1 MASTEMQRALF
12 MDRLR
17 SRRGLRR
24 DIVSPNSVTGP
35 DLIDSQ
41 FIPWLARSE
50 VFFCIPGLVAQY
62 GSPLFVF
69 SERSLIANYR
79 DLHEAFTRRYPRVR
93 IAWSYKTN
101 YLEAICRVFHR
112 EGAWGEVVSPFE
124 YEKALRTGVA
134 PSEIH
139 FNGPYKTDAALS
151 QAASSGTI
159 IHLDNFD
166 EIVRLEQIARH
177 SGRKPRVAVRVNMA
191 IDGLQ
196 AWSRF
201 GLNLES
207 GQARDAVRRVLA
219 SGLLELMGLHT
230 HIGTY
235 VLEPAAYGSAA
246 FKLARFANELR
257 AEHGIQLS
265 FLDLGGG
272 FASPNTLK
280 GQYLTGEQS
289 QTTFARYA
297 DAIAAGLGELDYPAA
312 EKPVLVLETGRALVD
327 SAGYLVSTVQ
337 ASKRQPD
344 GQRGLILDAG
354 VNLLFTSF
362 WYNHAVAPT
371 VDVRGTPEPTVLY
384 GPLCM
389 NIDVMREAVQLPPM
403 VAGQR
408 LVFRNVG
415 AYNTTQWMQFIT
427 LRPAVVMIGSRG
439 ETSVIRRAESVDDL
453 ASYEQVPGW
462 LR

>member
-1 MASTEMQRALF
+1 VNSKPVYERPSLVRHQMGLMNKFGRQQATRALSEI
-12 MDRLR
+12 D
-17 SRRGLRR
+17 G
-24 DIVSPNSVTGP
+24 VS
-35 DLIDSQ
+35 I
-41 FIPWLARSE
+41 E
-50 VFFCIPGLVAQY
+50 KLVAQY

-69 SERSLIANYR
+69 SERTLTATYR

-112 EGAWGEVVSPFE
+112 EGAWAEVVSPFE
-124 YEKALRTGVA
+124 YQKALRSGVA
-134 PSEIH
+134 PTEIH
-139 FNGPYKTDAALS
+139 FNGPYKPDDALTS
-151 QAASSGTI
+151 AANAGTI
-159 IHLDNFD
+159 IHIDNFD
-166 EIVRLEQIARH
+166 EIVRLEDIARS

-196 AWSRF
+196 PWSRF

-207 GQARDAVRRVLA
+207 GQARDAVRRVQA
-219 SGLLELMGLHT
+219 SGLLDLVGLHT

-246 FKLARFANELR
+246 VKLARFANELR
-257 AEHGIQLS
+257 AEYGLKLQFI
-265 FLDLGGG
+265 DLGGG
-272 FASPNTLK
+272 FASSNSLK
-280 GQYLTGEQS
+280 GQYLGGEQANPS
-289 QTTFARYA
+289 FSRYA
-297 DAIAAGLGELDYPAA
+297 DAISQGLGELDCPNA
-312 EKPVLVLETGRALVD
+312 ERPTLVLETGRALVD
-327 SAGYLVSTVQ
+327 SAGYLISTVQ

-362 WYNHAVAPT
+362 WYNHAVTPT
-371 VDVRGTPEPTVLY
+371 QDVRGTLEPTVLY

-389 NIDVMREAVQLPPM
+389 NIDVMRESVQLPPLA
-403 VAGQR
+403 AGQR
-408 LVFRNVG
+408 LVFKNVG

-427 LRPAVVMIGSRG
+427 LRPAVVMIGNNG
-439 ETSVIRRAESVDDL
+439 ETTVIRRSETVEDL
-453 ASYEQVPGW
+453 TSYEQVPAW